1 MAGCNLSDHLYC
13 FPVAITPVAPHYEG
27 APLNPRQ
34 HLQNRFNKAFE
45 VVGLAE
51 MFAAFA
57 KARGA
62 RFLVLKWLAE
72 LDPLNCGIGGC
83 GHRGSLADH
92 NLELGALR
100 LGYCVGNS
108 C

>member
-1 MAGCNLSDHLYC
+1 
-13 FPVAITPVAPHYEG
+13 
-27 APLNPRQ
+27 
-34 HLQNRFNKAFE
+34 
-45 VVGLAE
+45 
-51 MFAAFA
+51 
-57 KARGA
+57 
-62 RFLVLKWLAE
+62 LVLKWLAE